1 MMRIQL
7 AAVLVSSMRE
17 LKVSINLISKEFSVG
32 LLNIMVAHSSFFW
45 FAE

>member
-1 MMRIQL
+1 MTRIQL
-7 AAVLVSSMRE
+7 AAV
-17 LKVSINLISKEFSVG
+17 KVSINSITKEFSVG